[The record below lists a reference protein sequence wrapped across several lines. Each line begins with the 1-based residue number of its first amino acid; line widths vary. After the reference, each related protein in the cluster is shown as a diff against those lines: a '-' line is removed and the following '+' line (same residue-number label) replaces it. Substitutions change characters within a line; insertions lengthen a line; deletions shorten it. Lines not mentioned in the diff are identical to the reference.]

1 MSRIVLE
8 IHIIVKNEVKM
19 PRFLLFK
26 LFGIVFLNFI
36 IFKRLRQLIGAG
48 GGLHAALDALDTG
61 DDVVNVHPFH
71 QLADA
76 LQVAVAAAYKL
87 NILDLVVLNVEE
99 NLLGTGAFCLVF
111 VHADFLS
118 IQ

>member
-36 IFKRLRQLIGAG
+36 IFKRLRQLIWAACAVSALNAFKQSYYFVDFMSDNEAG
-48 GGLHAALDALDTG
+48 YALRISAATVDEFNRL
-61 DDVVNVHPFH
+61 
-71 QLADA
+71 
-76 LQVAVAAAYKL
+76 
-87 NILDLVVLNVEE
+87 
-99 NLLGTGAFCLVF
+99 
-111 VHADFLS
+111 
-118 IQ
+118 

>member
-36 IFKRLRQLIGAG
+36 IFKRLRQLIGA
-48 GGLHAALDALDTG
+48 ACAVSALNAFKQSYIISSILCPTTRRDMPCVFPLQPLTNLTDFKTSFSSTLKMISLEQ
-61 DDVVNVHPFH
+61 VPF
-71 QLADA
+71 
-76 LQVAVAAAYKL
+76 
-87 NILDLVVLNVEE
+87 VL
-99 NLLGTGAFCLVF
+99 
-111 VHADFLS
+111 
-118 IQ
+118 